1 MRRRNNEMLRG
12 KNGKRER
19 ESTVEL
25 STCVL
30 SLHPLIVRGQPRGDL
45 EETATSPQNFPQ
57 MALAAVHGGVFS
69 LSRKSRVFQGGSMG
83 AGVMIWAHEKDITR
97 ARGCA

>member
-45 EETATSPQNFPQ
+45 EETKLLLLRKIFRKWRSLRFT
-57 MALAAVHGGVFS
+57 AA
-69 LSRKSRVFQGGSMG
+69 
-83 AGVMIWAHEKDITR
+83 
-97 ARGCA
+97 CAV